1 MPTYLMFRT
10 VGELSDEELEAAF
23 REGLEVAEELPG
35 MRWIR
40 SYYSAEE
47 GKLYCEWEAPGVELL
62 YEFAERTGVPLDRVT
77 VVQDLEP
84 SMFW

>member
-23 REGLEVAEELPG
+23 RDGLGVAEQIPG
-35 MRWIR
+35 VRWIR

-62 YEFAERTGVPLDRVT
+62 YEFAERTGVPLDHVT